1 MSDDWLDIPDGNI
14 NAEEIMERVRARIA
28 RRSGASLT
36 SSSDEEG
43 ESPVTVAEALWQE
56 MLGDT
61 AGRSAS
67 GNHIPVQQ
75 RDCDIVP
82 RYYVI
87 DWRTP
92 ILGPIH
98 ALVRRIINAEIR
110 RYLLPS
116 LEKQSHFNRRMLRI
130 LEGLAEE
137 NGRLRREI
145 EELRGTQG

>member
-1 MSDDWLDIPDGNI
+1 MSDDWLNIPDENI
-14 NAEEIMERVRARIA
+14 NAEEIMERVRARMA

-36 SSSDEEG
+36 SLSDEEG
-43 ESPVTVAEALWQE
+43 ESPVAVAEALWQE

-67 GNHIPVQQ
+67 GSHIPIRQ

-82 RYYVI
+82 RHYVI
-87 DWRTP
+87 DWRIP
-92 ILGPIH
+92 ILGPMH
-98 ALVRRIINAEIR
+98 ALIRRIINAEIR

-116 LEKQSHFNRRMLRI
+116 LEKQSHFNRQVLRI
-130 LEGLAEE
+130 LEGLVEE

-145 EELRGTQG
+145 EELRGT